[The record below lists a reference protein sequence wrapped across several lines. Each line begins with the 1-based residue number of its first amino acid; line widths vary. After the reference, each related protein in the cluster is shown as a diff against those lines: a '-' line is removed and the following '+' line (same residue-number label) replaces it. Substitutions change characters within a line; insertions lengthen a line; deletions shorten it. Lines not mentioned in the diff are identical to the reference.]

1 MDLSKKNRF
10 SAEEEKNYIPHT
22 EKRKKVPAGEMIEF
36 LIFLWNTWILCKY
49 FVLLD
54 ASNSQR
60 APS

>member
-36 LIFLWNTWILCKY
+36 LIFL
-49 FVLLD
+49 
-54 ASNSQR
+54 
-60 APS
+60 